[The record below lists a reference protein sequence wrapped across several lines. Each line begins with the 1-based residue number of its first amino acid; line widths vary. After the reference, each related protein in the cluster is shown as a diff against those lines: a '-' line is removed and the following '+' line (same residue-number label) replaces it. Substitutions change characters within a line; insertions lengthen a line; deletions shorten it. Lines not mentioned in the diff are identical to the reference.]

1 MLNKYEITLKLK
13 CMQKKTKM
21 MTSNTSEQPLKT
33 NSNNYEMKQ
42 AELSVFL
49 SCKYNNYAE

>member
-13 CMQKKTKM
+13 CMQKKKTKM

-33 NSNNYEMKQ
+33 NSNNYEMKK

-49 SCKYNNYAE
+49 SCNYAE